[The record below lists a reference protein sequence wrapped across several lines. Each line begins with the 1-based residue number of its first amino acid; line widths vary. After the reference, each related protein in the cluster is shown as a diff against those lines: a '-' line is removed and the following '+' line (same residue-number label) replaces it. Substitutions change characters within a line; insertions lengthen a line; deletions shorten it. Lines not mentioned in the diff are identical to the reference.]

1 MVVNSIIEE
10 LLNEISIT
18 ALFSISMMNRNLLT
32 HLIHILSED
41 GRILDLIV
49 LFSTD

>member
-18 ALFSISMMNRNLLT
+18 ALFSISMMNRNRLT
-32 HLIHILSED
+32 HLIYILSED

>member
-1 MVVNSIIEE
+1 MVVNSIIE

-18 ALFSISMMNRNLLT
+18 ALFSISMMYQNLLT

-49 LFSTD
+49 RFSID

>member
-1 MVVNSIIEE
+1 MVVNSIIE

-18 ALFSISMMNRNLLT
+18 ALVSISMMNRNLLT

-49 LFSTD
+49 LFSTE

>member
-1 MVVNSIIEE
+1 MVVNSIIE

-18 ALFSISMMNRNLLT
+18 ALVSISMMNRNLLT

>member
-1 MVVNSIIEE
+1 MVVNSIIE

>member
-1 MVVNSIIEE
+1 MVVNSIIE

-18 ALFSISMMNRNLLT
+18 ALVSISMMYQNLLT

>member
-1 MVVNSIIEE
+1 MVVNSIIE

-18 ALFSISMMNRNLLT
+18 ALVSISMMNRNLLT

-49 LFSTD
+49 RFSID